1 MTESR
6 GTCRERFTVIH
17 IVMSK
22 RKVSKP
28 GNKLLGYRGMNH
40 GGDQQAGRIVRARIA
55 YAESIRVA
63 GFVCEMRNVTFYCP
77 CMHYILTASRI
88 LLRNGT

>member
-1 MTESR
+1 MTENR
-6 GTCRERFTVIH
+6 DTCRERFTVIH

-28 GNKLLGYRGMNH
+28 GNKLLGYHAMNH
-40 GGDQQAGRIVRARIA
+40 DCDQQAGRIVRARIA

-63 GFVCEMRNVTFYCP
+63 SFVCEIRNVTSMRALHANCESNSP
-77 CMHYILTASRI
+77 S
-88 LLRNGT
+88 NGT